1 MTLDPIL
8 VVDDDPF
15 VLGMTAHVGKARG
28 LDVVGVQSIEEA
40 AAAMASR
47 RFGVAVVDLRLG
59 AASGLDVI
67 RLARERDPACEAIV
81 ISADRRLSSALE
93 SYAQDVFAFV
103 PKPFD
108 PAQLFAVVDRAL
120 ERRRGTLERQRLTWE
135 LRLLNDVATAMSATI
150 EMGSAL
156 QRGLE
161 RIAAAFE
168 VPWAVLRLTP
178 LDGGPLTVF
187 AVVGTTIESALAAYA
202 TRESW
207 PSDEVMHTRAAYRI
221 DAMTRE
227 DLGQLDG
234 QYDIQSTVSVPVV
247 AGDQSLGVMT
257 LVSNHAHRFGEDDER
272 LLLTL
277 GRQVGV
283 AVANGQLYQR
293 VHRAKVQWERT
304 FDAISDPIALFDGNA
319 RTMRANA
326 ALAALRGWSLKETQ
340 GRTCSEVGLCGGGCP
355 NCLVGRAVRDGQRI
369 DQEVTTSDGRI
380 FAVTTLPVP
389 DAAGA
394 AVQFAKEMTEERRQ
408 ARQLRTLSQEVSAA
422 NAELVSTLDRLRNTQ
437 AQLVQAEKLS
447 AIGQLVAGV
456 AHELNNPLTS
466 VIGYAQLVDDQIRMK
481 PALATAS
488 QGLLDDLSRIV
499 SESDRAARIVR
510 NLLTF
515 ARRQGAERSRQNLA
529 ELIARVVELRAYDA
543 RINGIEVEMDVAPDL
558 PAASVDGGQI
568 QQALLNL
575 VLNAEQALQTASTK
589 RITVSARHDP
599 ECGSVVLAVSDTGH
613 GIESSNLARVFD
625 PFFTTRPVGEGTGLG
640 LSIVYGIVRD
650 HGGQISVDSEVG
662 RGATFLIRLPVRVD
676 NDPMPVVEA
685 LVANGDAVGR
695 DFVAAALG
703 GWGASVRA
711 VSSARDALESLTEED
726 LGLAIIDRTVV
737 EVDPQGWREGWL
749 ALSRRPPLIG
759 ILGGAEDDAVRVLR
773 ELSVATVTPPF
784 DLCGLRRVLLAG
796 LR

>member
-1 MTLDPIL
+1 MA
-8 VVDDDPF
+8 
-15 VLGMTAHVGKARG
+15 AHVGKARG
-28 LDVVGVQSIEEA
+28 LEIVGVPSLEEA
-40 AAAMASR
+40 TTALATR
-47 RFGVAVVDLRLG
+47 TFGVAVVDLRLG
-59 AASGLDVI
+59 TGSGLDVI
-67 RLARERDPACEAIV
+67 RLARERDAACEAIV

-135 LRLLNDVATAMSATI
+135 LRLLNEVATAMSSTI
-150 EMGSAL
+150 EIAQAL

-178 LDGGPLTVF
+178 LDGGPLAVS
-187 AVVGTTIESALAAYA
+187 AVVGTTLEDAVAAYA
-202 TRESW
+202 TRPAW
-207 PSDEVMHTRAAYRI
+207 HSDEVMVTRGPYRI
-221 DAMTRE
+221 DAMTAE
-227 DLGQLDG
+227 DLGDLDG
-234 QYDIQSTVSVPVV
+234 RYDIQSSVSVPVV
-247 AGDQSLGVMT
+247 AGDESLGVIT
-257 LVSNHAHRFGEDDER
+257 LVSQVARRFGPEDEH

-277 GRQVGV
+277 GRQIGV

-304 FDAISDPIALFDGNA
+304 FDAISDPIALFDGQA

-326 ALAALRGWSLKETQ
+326 ALATLRGWSVKETQ
-340 GRTCSEVGLCGGGCP
+340 GRTCREVGLCGGDCP
-355 NCLVGRAVRDGQRI
+355 HCLVGRAVRGGQRI
-369 DQEVTTSDGRI
+369 DQEVTTNDGRI

-408 ARQLRTLSQEVSAA
+408 AKQLRTLSQEVSTA
-422 NAELVSTLDRLRNTQ
+422 NAELVSTLDRLRTTQ

-466 VIGYAQLVDDQIRMK
+466 VIGYAQLVEDQIRMK
-481 PALATAS
+481 PALAAAS
-488 QGLLDDLSRIV
+488 QGLLDDVSRIV

-515 ARRQGAERSRQNLA
+515 ARRQSAERSRQNLT

-543 RINGIEVEMDVAPDL
+543 RINGIAVEMDVAPDL
-558 PAASVDGGQI
+558 PPASVDGGQI

-575 VLNAEQALQTASTK
+575 VLNAEQALQSASVK
-589 RITVSARHDP
+589 RITVSARPDP
-599 ECGSVVLAVSDTGH
+599 ACGSVVLAVADTGH

-650 HGGQISVDSEVG
+650 HGGQVSVESEVG
-662 RGATFLIRLPVRVD
+662 RGATFQIRLPVRVE

-685 LVANGDAVGR
+685 LVAHADAVGR
-695 DFVAAALG
+695 DFIVAALG

-711 VSSARDALESLTEED
+711 VTSARDALESLTEEE
-726 LGLAIIDRTVV
+726 LGLVVVDRTIV
-737 EVDPQGWREGWL
+737 ELDPHGWRDAWR
-749 ALSRRPPLIG
+749 ALSRRPTLVG

-773 ELSVATVTPPF
+773 EMSVATLTPPY
-784 DLCGLRRVLLAG
+784 DLCALRRTLLSVLT
-796 LR
+796 R